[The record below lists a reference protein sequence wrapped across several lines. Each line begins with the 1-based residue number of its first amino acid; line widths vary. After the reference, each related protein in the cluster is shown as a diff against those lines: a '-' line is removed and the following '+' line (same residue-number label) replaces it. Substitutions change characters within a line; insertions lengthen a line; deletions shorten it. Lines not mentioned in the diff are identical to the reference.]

1 MASKHAGWSNVV
13 QKPSIHLCADKTC
26 TCVVCVCEMPFMD
39 DTHVIRAFGDKD
51 P

>member
-1 MASKHAGWSNVV
+1 MQDGRM
-13 QKPSIHLCADKTC
+13 LCKNRIYVFLSADKTC

-39 DTHVIRAFGDKD
+39 DTHVIRAFSDKD